1 MSFFGKIFSK
11 IFPSANAAEVQAAPP
26 APAPAGAP
34 AVAAPP
40 PSIPLGDVPAILDA
54 MPGAASLNWRTSIVD
69 LLKLLGLDS
78 SLAARKELANEILYS
93 NGELFR
99 VETKNNLAC
108 TKAAWTPNTQ
118 GHQVFGMGFSTDAAG
133 GTTDSLFIAG
143 GAGPGVGTTSQLAR
157 LDIGTF
163 QPNNRGTL
171 TGWPELTGTGNA
183 ELWGFF
189 PQTGGTGARIAK
201 LDKTNG
207 AAL

>member
-54 MPGAASLNWRTSIVD
+54 MPGAAALNWRTSIVD

-93 NGELFR
+93 NGEPGSAEWNIGLHKQVMSR
-99 VETKNNLAC
+99 I
-108 TKAAWTPNTQ
+108 AAN
-118 GHQVFGMGFSTDAAG
+118 G
-133 GTTDSLFIAG
+133 GT
-143 GAGPGVGTTSQLAR
+143 
-157 LDIGTF
+157 
-163 QPNNRGTL
+163 
-171 TGWPELTGTGNA
+171 
-183 ELWGFF
+183 
-189 PQTGGTGARIAK
+189 
-201 LDKTNG
+201 
-207 AAL
+207 